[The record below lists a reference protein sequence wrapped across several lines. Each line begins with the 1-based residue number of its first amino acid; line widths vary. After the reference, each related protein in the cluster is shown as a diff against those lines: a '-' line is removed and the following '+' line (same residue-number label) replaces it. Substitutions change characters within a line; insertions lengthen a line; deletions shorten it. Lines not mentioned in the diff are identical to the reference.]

1 MDATIRSASEEVCCS
16 TCGSAAV
23 IEANDTTLEI
33 ACSLEAGDFNE
44 RIAGIQ
50 ALARRALLSSRREPL
65 RLHLTYSAE
74 ALADVRELRAKE
86 SDCCAFLDFD
96 LRHDKH
102 QVDLTITAPVSAALA
117 ADELFAHFAPELARV
132 TS

>member
-1 MDATIRSASEEVCCS
+1 MA
-16 TCGSAAV
+16 CGSSAA
-23 IEANDTTLEI
+23 IEANDTPLEI
-33 ACSLEAGDFNE
+33 ACSLGAGDFNE

-74 ALADVRELRAKE
+74 ALADVQELVAKE

-96 LRHDKH
+96 LRHEKGK
-102 QVDLTITAPVSAALA
+102 VDLMITVPASAALA
-117 ADELFAHFAPELARV
+117 AEELFAHFAPELARV